1 MKLAFAN
8 NSNKQLCFLLV
19 SIMFSSVTFGQIE
32 ETKNK
37 DNILLFNP
45 SIRCIQVDAV
55 SIILANQLGG
65 EFDFDILQSK
75 NKNFGIGTRLGIEHY
90 YLNNL
95 VDRIAGSPFT
105 NYNLLARASANK
117 GDILFSI
124 FCGVTYYKA
133 NSDDSSAQKYLFRT
147 GFEIKYGNT
156 FGFLLKGST
165 SLIKNSSFI
174 GIGVYLGYNNN

>member
-8 NSNKQLCFLLV
+8 NSNKHFYFLLF
-19 SIMFSSVTFGQIE
+19 SIILSSVTVGQTDE
-32 ETKNK
+32 AKNK

-55 SIILANQLGG
+55 SIILANQIGG
-65 EFDFDILQSK
+65 EFDFDILQSR
-75 NKNFGIGTRLGIEHY
+75 NKDYGVGTRLGIEHY

-105 NYNLLARASANK
+105 NYNLLAKVSANK
-117 GDILFSI
+117 DDILFSI

-133 NSDDSSAQKYLFRT
+133 NSDDSSAHKYLFRT

-165 SLIKNSSFI
+165 SLEKNTSFI
-174 GIGVYLGYNNN
+174 GVGCYIGYNNN